1 MPIYEYQC
9 EACGEKQEEI
19 QSRPL
24 EEIEC
29 RSCGKTAR
37 RLVSVFAS
45 ATGAEGGV
53 CPSPSGSPFG

>member
-9 EACGEKQEEI
+9 EACGEKQEKI

-29 RSCGKTAR
+29 ITCGKPAR

-45 ATGAEGGV
+45 ATGAEGGD
-53 CPSPSGSPFG
+53 CLAPSGSPFG